1 VNLTKNLDENKR
13 ILKERLAIEQSF
25 DIIGRD
31 WNIGDINAYLVLIDG
46 FAKDQIMLFIL
57 EELQNVKK
65 ENLSANTLQKLMQNH
80 IAYIRR

>member
-1 VNLTKNLDENKR
+1 MNLAKTLDENKR

-31 WNIGDINAYLVLIDG
+31 WNIGDTKAYLVLIDG

-57 EELQNVKK
+57 EKLQTIKK
-65 ENLSANTLQKLMQNH
+65 RVFLVIPSKS
-80 IAYIRR
+80 